1 MEGQKQ
7 LMNNLYLIGFMGVG
21 KSHFGR
27 LVSEALSYQFFDT
40 DHVIENNEQTTISE
54 IFNNQG
60 EECFRKLER
69 DLIESGLPNEA
80 CVVACGGGLAIQ
92 EGMMNVLK
100 TKGVVISL
108 FASKETILERTS
120 TNKNRPL
127 LNVVNPEEQID
138 HMMNARAPKYLEA
151 DASIATDGRM
161 PADIMNHIIRT
172 YKTINKVKSS

>member
-1 MEGQKQ
+1 
-7 LMNNLYLIGFMGVG
+7 
-21 KSHFGR
+21 
-27 LVSEALSYQFFDT
+27 
-40 DHVIENNEQTTISE
+40 
-54 IFNNQG
+54 
-60 EECFRKLER
+60 
-69 DLIESGLPNEA
+69 
-80 CVVACGGGLAIQ
+80 
-92 EGMMNVLK
+92 MNVLK

-138 HMMNARAPKYLEA
+138 QMMNARAPKYLEA